1 MRTII
6 LLGVSA
12 ALLAGCQRSGEP
24 AADSAD
30 AAGSP
35 AAATAPGA
43 TAAPPALTGPK
54 PGLWRMTT
62 RMEGLPAEM
71 KMPAVETCVTATTF
85 EDLQRG
91 QNNQAGASCTQ
102 QSFRREGDAWVGKA
116 TCEYG
121 TGMKSEIST
130 RISGDVN
137 SRYQMTIA
145 TRNTG
150 GPANTMPDTN
160 MTILA
165 ERLGDC

>member
-1 MRTII
+1 MRII
-6 LLGVSA
+6 LAVGVA
-12 ALLAGCQRSGEP
+12 AAVLAGCQRSEE
-24 AADSAD
+24 ANDSAD
-30 AAGSP
+30 AADAP
-35 AAATAPGA
+35 AAAT

-62 RMEGLPAEM
+62 RMEG
-71 KMPAVETCVTATTF
+71 MPAGMEMPAIETCVQATTF

-91 QNNQAGASCTQ
+91 QNNQAGAECSQ

-130 RISGDVN
+130 RVSGDVN
-137 SRYQMTIA
+137 SRYRMDVA
-145 TRNTG
+145 TKNTG
-150 GPANTMPDTN
+150 GPANSMPDAT
-160 MTILA
+160 MTITA